1 MNQTTDA
8 PDVKE
13 VHSALTTCEAARY
26 SVLRR
31 LGPALKHDMVVNLQA
46 VAMMTEVLGAKLERG
61 TPSQAEL
68 QNAISRIHRLAREAV
83 SNCLK
88 VVGWIEPAEDE
99 GIGLREGVEESLALV
114 RSNFTFRGFV
124 LRAELPANDFDV
136 SRVLLRHL
144 LLASLIHLTDQAST
158 TGEVLVKGDIGGGM
172 VMLSLQF
179 TPGVI
184 AAEPI
189 PYEPAYRHVDWA
201 DVEALAAGDGVDL
214 RRERDRILIRLPR
227 LVAMSPLK
235 IAPV

>member
-1 MNQTTDA
+1 MNQTTEEHQ
-8 PDVKE
+8 VEE
-13 VHSALTTCEAARY
+13 VRGAVATCEAARY

-61 TPSQAEL
+61 MPTQAEL
-68 QNAISRIHRLAREAV
+68 QNTVSRIHRMAREAV
-83 SNCLK
+83 NNCLK

-124 LRAELPANDFDV
+124 LRTELPANDFDV

-144 LLASLIHLTDQAST
+144 LLASLIHLTDQASG
-158 TGEVLVKGDIGGGM
+158 TGEVMVKGEIGGGM
-172 VMLSLQF
+172 VLLSLQF
-179 TPGVI
+179 TPGSM

-189 PYEPAYRHVDWA
+189 TYEPAYRAVEWA
-201 DVEALAAGDGVDL
+201 DVQALAAEEHVDL
-214 RRERDRILIRLPR
+214 RRERDRIVIRLPR
-227 LVAMSPLK
+227 LVATSPLK